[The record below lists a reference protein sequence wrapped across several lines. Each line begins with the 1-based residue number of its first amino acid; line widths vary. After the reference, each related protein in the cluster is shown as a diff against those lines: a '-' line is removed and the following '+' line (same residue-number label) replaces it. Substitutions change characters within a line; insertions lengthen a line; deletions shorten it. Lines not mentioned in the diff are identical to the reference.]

1 MIIKEVQILEKNNF
15 LSSLLRELCT
25 QNISYVLIDDENYL
39 ELHFNN
45 YIYRFYEVHFEN
57 IEKDFV
63 KSHLQLF
70 EESSFENCVFTDEDA
85 LLKPEKTKKKGK
97 SGNKRYTKKDMIR
110 DRNNYKTSK
119 ANYKLR

>member
-1 MIIKEVQILEKNNF
+1 MVIKEVQILDKSNF
-15 LSSLLRELCT
+15 LTSLLRELCAH
-25 QNISYVLIDDENYL
+25 NISYVLIDDENYH
-39 ELHFNN
+39 ELHFDN
-45 YIYRFYEVHFEN
+45 YIYRFYEVSFGKTEEN
-57 IEKDFV
+57 FI

-97 SGNKRYTKKDMIR
+97 SGNKRYTKKDMMR